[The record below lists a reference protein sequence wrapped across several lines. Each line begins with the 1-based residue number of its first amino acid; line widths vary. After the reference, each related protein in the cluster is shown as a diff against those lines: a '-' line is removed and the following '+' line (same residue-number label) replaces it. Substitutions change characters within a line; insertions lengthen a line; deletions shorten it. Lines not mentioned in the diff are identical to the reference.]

1 MTSPPQII
9 LASKS
14 PRRAVLLQQMGIPFE
29 VISVEISEESCIL
42 LDPVQLVVAL
52 SKLKAEAVVHDIVE
66 GLIIAADTIVY
77 INREILGKP
86 KDNHE
91 AREMLQKLSGKTH
104 EVFTGFTLL
113 QVRGKQLSDVERTTV
128 TFRTLESWEIDDYV
142 ESGGPLDKAGGYGI
156 QDRSGLFVDR
166 IEGCFY
172 NVVGFPLT
180 KFYEGLKQLWTI
192 DKIRNMMSNEKQL

>member
-29 VISVEISEESCIL
+29 VISGEISEESCIL
-42 LDPVQLVVAL
+42 LDPVQRVVAL

>member
-1 MTSPPQII
+1 MQ
-9 LASKS
+9 
-14 PRRAVLLQQMGIPFE
+14 R
-29 VISVEISEESCIL
+29 
-42 LDPVQLVVAL
+42 VVAL
-52 SKLKAEAVVHDIVE
+52 SKLKAEAVVHDIEE

-77 INREILGKP
+77 VNSEILGKP
-86 KDNHE
+86 KDSYE

-104 EVFTGFTLL
+104 EVFTGFSLL

-142 ESGGPLDKAGGYGI
+142 DSGGPLDKAGGYGI

-180 KFYEGLKQLWTI
+180 KFYEGLKQLWAV